1 MAAYADAGHGNHKVA
16 DFIFAAEGGDGGD
29 FAVLGAVSKEAKR
42 VNGRYDIEKL
52 LEHINSF
59 GANIQSNIFEAA
71 GTINQ
76 GSHWVNIIG
85 ISWYDRISW
94 FGGKITTNH
103 IFKIWDPIGGTT
115 SLCSASAVTNITIFR
130 F

>member
-1 MAAYADAGHGNHKVA
+1 MAK
-16 DFIFAAEGGDGGD
+16 GGDGGD
-29 FAVLGAVSKEAKR
+29 FAVLDAVSKEAKR

-59 GANIQSNIFEAA
+59 GANIQSNIFEAS

-76 GSHWVNIIG
+76 GLHWVNVIG
-85 ISWYDRISW
+85 VSWCDRISW

-103 IFKIWDPIGGTT
+103 IFKIWNPIGGTT
-115 SLCSASAVTNITIFR
+115 SLCGASAVKNITIFR